1 MHDLCLVLNTESV
14 ENSEADSGNCFKS
27 KSKTEKKKCL
37 KSLPYYKKYLALI
50 I

>member
-27 KSKTEKKKCL
+27 KSKTEKK
-37 KSLPYYKKYLALI
+37 SV
-50 I
+50 